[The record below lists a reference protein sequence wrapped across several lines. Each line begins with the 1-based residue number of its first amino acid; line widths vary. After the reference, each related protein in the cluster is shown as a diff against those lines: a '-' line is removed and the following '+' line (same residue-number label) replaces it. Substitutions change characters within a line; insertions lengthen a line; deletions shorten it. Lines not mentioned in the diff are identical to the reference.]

1 MRRLVQPVLAMAC
14 LLDCRPLAHAQ
25 VLPLAAPEIQTAKV
39 CALSPASADKHL
51 SGPEVMI
58 TELNFEGDL
67 RIPAG
72 DLDEIAKSLKL
83 RKYTDDA
90 DGVTSEVLERVR
102 RAWQEQGYFKVEVRG
117 EAKILTSS
125 PASESLSVAV
135 HVEAGEQYRLEEIR
149 FENNR
154 VVSNVKVLRPLFP
167 LKDGDVFDRAAIAK
181 GLDNLRFAY
190 GQLGHIN
197 FTSIPNTR
205 FNEDRQTISLDVDVD
220 EGKKFF
226 VSSLRVLGL
235 DDSVLKDSLLK
246 PGDVYDQRLVNLFVQ
261 QHASSSLTDVSP
273 DSRVRRQLD
282 ERAGTV
288 AITFDFRVCP
298 LQGQP

>member
-1 MRRLVQPVLAMAC
+1 
-14 LLDCRPLAHAQ
+14 
-25 VLPLAAPEIQTAKV
+25 
-39 CALSPASADKHL
+39 
-51 SGPEVMI
+51 MI